1 MAWILYLFGSGGA
14 LFLGAG
20 LIGLAV
26 LLLPQARGWRRTVWA
41 MSARLGLVIA
51 ALSAVPF
58 SLWLYAAAIAVTVA
72 WLWRERK
79 PDPPACDLIVKP
91 AEPTRRDYRAF
102 WRWAVG
108 SVWLGIVLIELPY
121 HITPKLEPSGS
132 PPLFVIGDSITAG
145 MGDTREATW
154 PEMLPPR
161 VEVHNLA
168 RTGATTAMALAGQAE
183 QIQPG
188 RCIVLIEIGG
198 NDLLGGTSAAQFR
211 SDLDRLLAAVAREDR
226 TLVMFELPL
235 PPLCN
240 AYGRAQRELAAR
252 YNVRLIPKRVLIGVL
267 ADREAT
273 SDTIHLTDRGHR
285 QLADAVWR
293 VIGGAYA
300 EK

>member
-1 MAWILYLFGSGGA
+1 MAWILYLFGSGWA

-20 LIGLAV
+20 MIGLAV
-26 LLLPQARGWRRTVWA
+26 LLLPEARGWRRAVWA

-51 ALSAVPF
+51 VLSAAPLSV
-58 SLWLYAAAIAVTVA
+58 WLYAAALAVTMG

-79 PDPPACDLIVKP
+79 PESARPASPPQP
-91 AEPTRRDYRAF
+91 TEPSGRDWRRIL
-102 WRWAVG
+102 RWAVG
-108 SVWLGIVLIELPY
+108 AVWLGIALLELPF
-121 HITPKLEPSGS
+121 HMTPRLKPSES
-132 PPLFVIGDSITAG
+132 PPLYVIGDSITAG
-145 MGDTREATW
+145 MGGTRESTW
-154 PEMLPPR
+154 PELLPPE

-168 RTGATTAMALAGQAE
+168 RTGATTAMALASQANQVPPE
-183 QIQPG
+183 KS
-188 RCIVLIEIGG
+188 IVLIEIGG

-211 SDLDRLLAAVAREDR
+211 SDLDRLLAAVSRTDR

-273 SDTIHLTDRGHR
+273 SDTIHLTERGHR

-293 VIGGAYA
+293 VIGGAYT
-300 EK
+300 KY